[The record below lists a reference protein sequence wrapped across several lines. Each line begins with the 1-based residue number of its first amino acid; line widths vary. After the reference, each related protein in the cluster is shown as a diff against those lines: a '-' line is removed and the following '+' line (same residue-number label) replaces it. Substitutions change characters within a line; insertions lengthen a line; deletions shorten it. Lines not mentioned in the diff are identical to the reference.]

1 MTAPSGVFNIHDLYA
16 RPVSSI
22 STELGEVWPLLRFE
36 DHLLRRF
43 GLAELVRAFPGASP
57 RLRARPAADEIWI
70 LIEGT
75 AEFVWR
81 DTRSGSP
88 TQGRED
94 RLEYTEP
101 TLVLVPFG
109 VAFGFRAKKGP
120 ATLLRIATHTE
131 DEEED
136 IAHFPWESA

>member
-16 RPVSSI
+16 RPISSF
-22 STELGEVWPLLRFE
+22 STELGESWPLLRFE
-36 DHLLRRF
+36 DHLLGRF
-43 GLAELVRAFPGASP
+43 GLAELVRALPGASAG
-57 RLRARPAADEIWI
+57 LRARSAADEIWI

-75 AEFVWR
+75 AEIVWR

-94 RLEYTEP
+94 RLEYSEP

-109 VAFGFRAKKGP
+109 VAFGFRARNGP
-120 ATLLRIATHTE
+120 ATLLRIATHAEGE
-131 DEEED
+131 DED
-136 IAHFPWESA
+136 IAIFPWESA

>member
-1 MTAPSGVFNIHDLYA
+1 MTAPSGAFNIHDLYA

-22 STELGEVWPLLRFE
+22 STERGKSWPLLRFE

-43 GLAELVRAFPGASP
+43 GLAELVRALPGASP
-57 RLRARPAADEIWI
+57 RLRARPVADEIWI

-81 DTRSGSP
+81 DSRSDSP

-94 RLEYTEP
+94 RVEYAEP

-109 VAFGFRAKKGP
+109 VAFGFRATKGP
-120 ATLLRIATHTE
+120 ATLIRIATHAEGE
-131 DEEED
+131 DED
-136 IAHFPWESA
+136 IAVFPWESA

>member
-22 STELGEVWPLLRFE
+22 STELGEVWHLLRFE

-43 GLAELVRAFPGASP
+43 GLAELVRALPGASP

-109 VAFGFRAKKGP
+109 VAFGFRTRKGP

-131 DEEED
+131 GEED
-136 IAHFPWESA
+136 IAIFPWESA